1 MAEQRLKHFG
11 WGREGEGM
19 TPAEETAALDSSNRG
34 RRRNVLCR
42 CSGGGL
48 GGRGSGGW
56 RVLGRRW
63 PANVKHANANIVARG
78 RYARMG
84 LPFPRFWQK
93 INRPAMALAAP
104 GPRGSSGSCL
114 NPPCMAPVLLSAARS
129 RYRRSSRSSGL

>member
-63 PANVKHANANIVARG
+63 ASERQACQRQHRS
-78 RYARMG
+78 
-84 LPFPRFWQK
+84 PRSIRSHGF
-93 INRPAMALAAP
+93 A
-104 GPRGSSGSCL
+104 
-114 NPPCMAPVLLSAARS
+114 LSAFLAKDK
-129 RYRRSSRSSGL
+129 